1 MKNIILK
8 SMLLLW
14 TVFAVLSCDDL
25 LEEKVY
31 DFISPEQLGDSESAK
46 SQLLTG
52 TYNTII
58 SSFIAPSSY
67 LYLTNMDCDYASGA
81 SWAFGNVGAGNV
93 SGFWGKDHL
102 WQGCY
107 TLIHRAN
114 LAISKISAMSNI
126 SQESKT
132 DAIGQLSFL
141 KAWAYFN
148 LVRNYGGVPIF
159 RKSISEGEDM
169 NQPRASIP
177 DVYTHIIELLKIG
190 EGMYSKNNS
199 AFIEG
204 HASSGAAKALLA
216 KVYATMAS
224 GALSGVP
231 VVVKGGAPNL
241 PEPQPITHIAQ
252 TVVGYETF
260 DPDTYYALARDKAW
274 EVIEEYTLFDKY
286 MDVWAIANRNKG
298 EHIWMAQ
305 AKSGD
310 DDFGNTICKDYV
322 GIMESD
328 GSLDGNWYGMRD
340 HWYLLFEEK
349 DLRII
354 DGVIHRYPA
363 TDLDENGK
371 VVYNYYPRWYANKVA
386 NHEVYDSEGN
396 RFDGTEVYKE
406 GEGWSL
412 AKLTK
417 FTFVTDRK
425 QTKTDFHFPL
435 LRLPDIILIYAEAVN
450 ELNGGPTEEAYK

>member
-1 MKNIILK
+1 MHILIFNFLIKETMKNIILK

-274 EVIEEYTLFDKY
+274 EVIEEYTLFDK
-286 MDVWAIANRNKG
+286 
-298 EHIWMAQ
+298 
-305 AKSGD
+305 
-310 DDFGNTICKDYV
+310 
-322 GIMESD
+322 
-328 GSLDGNWYGMRD
+328 
-340 HWYLLFEEK
+340 
-349 DLRII
+349 
-354 DGVIHRYPA
+354 
-363 TDLDENGK
+363 
-371 VVYNYYPRWYANKVA
+371 
-386 NHEVYDSEGN
+386 
-396 RFDGTEVYKE
+396 
-406 GEGWSL
+406 
-412 AKLTK
+412 
-417 FTFVTDRK
+417 
-425 QTKTDFHFPL
+425 
-435 LRLPDIILIYAEAVN
+435 
-450 ELNGGPTEEAYK
+450 